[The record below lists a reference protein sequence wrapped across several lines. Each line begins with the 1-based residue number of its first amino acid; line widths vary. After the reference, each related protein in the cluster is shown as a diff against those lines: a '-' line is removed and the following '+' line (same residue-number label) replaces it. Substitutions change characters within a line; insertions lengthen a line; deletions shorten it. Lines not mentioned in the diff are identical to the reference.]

1 MCGDRMSKATVINV
15 DKFKQ
20 HMAELADRSAG
31 KGDAGSVIAYRM
43 LVEIIDVYAD
53 IYGEEIEVK

>member
-1 MCGDRMSKATVINV
+1 MSKSVVINV

-20 HMAELADRSAG
+20 HMADLADKSAS
-31 KGDAGSVIAYRM
+31 KGDTGSVLAYRM